1 MATEDD
7 PADSYERDIAA
18 MRARAQSLISST
30 APSRALGAVTL
41 PPPPP
46 TTRPLSFVPTTQG
59 TPGSLWTD
67 SGVRVRLR
75 SAATYIDADTDG
87 ALDPLP
93 GASERARRAPLP
105 PGPPLDPRLGPAHRA
120 AAERP
125 RRAREPQQHAERPVW
140 GSPAPFLPS
149 VLPLPRVGDVTSLEA
164 RKRAFVGAKAV
175 VRMPRRRGIAQAGC

>member
-75 SAATYIDADTDG
+75 SAATYIDADTNG
-87 ALDPLP
+87 ALDPLS
-93 GASERARRAPLP
+93 GTSERARRAPEP
-105 PGPPLDPRLGPAHRA
+105 PSPPLDPRLGPAHRA
-120 AAERP
+120 AADRP
-125 RRAREPQQHAERPVW
+125 RRARATPAERPVW

-149 VLPLPRVGDVTSLEA
+149 PLPLPRVEDVTSLEA
-164 RKRAFVGAKAV
+164 RRRAFVGAKV
-175 VRMPRRRGIAQAGC
+175 VARMPRPRGTAQAGC